1 MYNLLALNADKGED
15 ISGIVA
21 RGMLQACPRGEGYM
35 RLLILGCGRVG
46 ATLANI
52 MYKDGHE
59 ITVIDLN
66 NEAFDRLGPDFPG
79 ATIVGDGTDEDV
91 LIRAGIESAQAFA
104 AVTNGD
110 NRNILAAQI
119 AKHTFGVP
127 KVICRIYDPIR
138 QETYN
143 ALGLESISPTVVGA
157 KLMKTAL
164 LNEAPRT
171 QSTVQ
176 SIAEGRGVPR
186 IAEPEKSLPA
196 KAATGENR

>member
-1 MYNLLALNADKGED
+1 
-15 ISGIVA
+15 
-21 RGMLQACPRGEGYM
+21 M

-52 MYKDGHE
+52 MIKDGHE
-59 ITVIDLN
+59 VTVIDLN
-66 NEAFDRLGPDFPG
+66 SEAFERLGSNFGG
-79 ATIVGDGTDEDV
+79 ATVVGDGTDEDV
-91 LIRAGIESAQAFA
+91 LKRAGIEDAYAFA

-119 AKHTFGVP
+119 AKHIFGVQ

-157 KLMKTAL
+157 KLIKTAL
-164 LNEAPRT
+164 IDDAPRT
-171 QSTVQ
+171 KSAVQ
-176 SIAEGRGVPR
+176 SIAEGRAVPH
-186 IAEPEKSLPA
+186 ATVPEKPLTTH
-196 KAATGENR
+196 AATGEKH